1 MYRTL
6 LVIALS
12 GVFTLS
18 HAAEDAASAE
28 GDVMSAPVAHKAAKK
43 AKPVKASKT
52 SKAKPAKAD
61 AAPKLPAFH
70 LSSPDIHGSADIDPR
85 FEYDGFGCAG
95 ENTSPELKWSGAPA
109 DTKSYAVTVYDAD
122 APTGSGWWHWIV
134 YNIPADA
141 TGLDAGVG
149 SLHSADLPDNAI
161 QAMSDYGAEAWGGV
175 CPPPGDKPHRYI
187 FTVHALG
194 VEQLDLPED
203 STSAMIRYV
212 INANTIA
219 KASFTAQYSRPKE

>member
-18 HAAEDAASAE
+18 HAADDPTIE
-28 GDVMSAPVAHKAAKK
+28 GDIMVPPTTHKAAKK
-43 AKPVKASKT
+43 AKPAKAAKASKNNKN
-52 SKAKPAKAD
+52 KAA
-61 AAPKLPAFH
+61 AAPKPSAFRI
-70 LSSPDIHGSADIDPR
+70 SSPDIQSSSDIDQR

-109 DTKSYAVTVYDAD
+109 DTQSFAVTVYDAD

-134 YNIPADA
+134 YNIPADV
-141 TGLDAGVG
+141 TNLDAGVG
-149 SLHSADLPDNAI
+149 MLHSADLPDNAI
-161 QAMSDYGAEAWGGV
+161 QAINDYGAEAWGGM
-175 CPPPGDKPHRYI
+175 CPPPGDTPHRYI
-187 FTVHALG
+187 FTVHALN

-203 STSAMIRYV
+203 STPAMIRYV
-212 INANTIA
+212 INASTIA